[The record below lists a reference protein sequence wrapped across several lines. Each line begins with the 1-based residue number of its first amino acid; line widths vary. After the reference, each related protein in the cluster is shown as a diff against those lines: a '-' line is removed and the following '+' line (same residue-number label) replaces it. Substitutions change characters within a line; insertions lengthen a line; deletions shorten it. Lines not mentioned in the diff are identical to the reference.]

1 MIAATSALRA
11 AAPVGTAQR
20 RQQPRRPQLQ
30 RRPLCRA
37 ADEQQP
43 AAAADGLLVT
53 AGVELPSQGQVSGAQ
68 ALQDAAPIQCLY
80 P

>member
-37 ADEQQP
+37 ADEQQS
-43 AAAADGLLVT
+43 AADGLLVT

-68 ALQDAAPIQCLY
+68 ALQDAAPIQSLD